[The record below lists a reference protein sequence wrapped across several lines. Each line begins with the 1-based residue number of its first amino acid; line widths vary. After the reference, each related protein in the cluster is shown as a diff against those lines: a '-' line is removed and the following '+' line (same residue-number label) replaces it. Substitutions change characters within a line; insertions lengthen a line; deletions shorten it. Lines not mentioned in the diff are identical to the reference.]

1 MTTNTVRAPLEAFN
15 EWLRTYNAKDWEGN
29 NAMLDPT
36 FKRYARSTDWRPMSC
51 ESYQEI
57 FMPWARAYPDY
68 HWEVKNAVVNGAWVA
83 AQIIETGTF
92 KNPFELRPGVF
103 FPATGKHHR
112 CEYAIF
118 VRINEKG
125 LLAEYHFYEDPSWPQ
140 QAGIAMD
147 QADIKMKE

>member
-1 MTTNTVRAPLEAFN
+1 MSSTAVRTPLEAFN

-29 NAMLDPT
+29 NAMLDPA

-51 ESYQEI
+51 ESYKEI

-68 HWEVKNAVVNGAWVA
+68 KWEVKNAVVNGQWVA
-83 AQIIETGTF
+83 AQVVETGTF
-92 KNPFELRPGVF
+92 ENPFELRPGVF
-103 FPATGKHHR
+103 FPPTGKSHR

-118 VRINEKG
+118 VRVNEKG

-140 QAGIAMD
+140 QTGIAMD